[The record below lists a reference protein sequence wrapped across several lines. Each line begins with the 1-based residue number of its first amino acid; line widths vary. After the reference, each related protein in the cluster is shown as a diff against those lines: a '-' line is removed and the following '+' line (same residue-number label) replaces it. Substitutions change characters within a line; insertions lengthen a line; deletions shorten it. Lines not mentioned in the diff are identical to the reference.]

1 MIKSI
6 IEFLSKAFGNLNFEK
21 LLALLAG
28 IASINSTIFPT
39 SDINFLMIG
48 AIYLK
53 YFKIKSTKATKN
65 SYSQWY
71 YIFLVSSNDS

>member
-6 IEFLSKAFGNLNFEK
+6 IEFLSKAFGNLNFKK

-28 IASINSTIFPT
+28 IASINSAIFPT

-48 AIYLK
+48 AIDLK
-53 YFKIKSTKATKN
+53 YFKIESTKATKN

-71 YIFLVSSNDS
+71 YIFLVSSNDN